1 LAQLREMQELALRLV
16 RRLVLCA
23 VDASKRKHKKKPDS
37 KRLNRLRRRSN
48 NRRPKLKPSTK
59 EPQIPSRGRSR
70 HAWMR
75 ADIRLS
81 E

>member
-1 LAQLREMQELALRLV
+1 MQERALRLV
-16 RRLVLCA
+16 RQLVLCA
-23 VDASKRKHKKKPDS
+23 VDASKRKHKKKLDN

-48 NRRPKLKPSTK
+48 NRRPKLKPSIK
-59 EPQIPSRGRSR
+59 GPQIPSRGRSQ

-81 E
+81 DGGLG